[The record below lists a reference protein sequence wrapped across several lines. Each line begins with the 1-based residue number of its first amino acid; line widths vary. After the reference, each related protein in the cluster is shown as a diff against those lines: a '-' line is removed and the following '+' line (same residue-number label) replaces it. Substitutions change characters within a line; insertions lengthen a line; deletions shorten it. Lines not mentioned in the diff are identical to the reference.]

1 MPQVYVIN
9 ENSHPYKEKFNDRLI
24 EIGAGERITM
34 DSDEARRFLGKCNGV
49 MKDGGGQPDPRGF
62 KRLRIEA
69 VVGQAAPAA
78 PEAETFI
85 SQMTGEKFQSQAE
98 LDKHL
103 EKYKDRIV
111 VDENAE
117 RQIKARKAQK
127 SA

>member
-1 MPQVYVIN
+1 MPQVHVIN

-49 MKDGGGQPDPRGF
+49 LKDGDGQPDPRGF

-69 VVGQAAPAA
+69 LAGQSAPA
-78 PEAETFI
+78 PEAEVFI
-85 SQMTGEKFQSQAE
+85 SQMTGEKFQTQAA

-103 EKYKDRIV
+103 EKYKDRVV

-117 RQIKARKAQK
+117 RQIKARKTQK